1 MAFQFF
7 EIPEHLESTA
17 NPPTYTSHWK
27 AIETISQTY
36 VHSFALGATPSVIA
50 TIYGILYRQDIRV
63 RQVAYNQFDVEIPYA
78 ARKSEKGEWTWDY
91 DTSGATIHI
100 TNSKETIAKYAV
112 SGTATEHYGAIGV
125 NVGTDDVAGT
135 ERVIP
140 ALKINVHYK
149 HPTGIITL
157 PKVKFLASITGTVNS
172 DTFLTFAPGEV
183 LFLGSRGQDGTEAEA
198 SATYMFAMSSNAT
211 GLTIGQITGVDKK
224 GWQTAWI
231 TYTEADDSGKPSR
244 RPKEVH
250 IERIYDDVAMAAALG
265 FGG

>member
-1 MAFQFF
+1 MAFEFF

-17 NPPTYTSHWK
+17 NPPTYTTHWK
-27 AIETISQTY
+27 AINTISQTY
-36 VHSFALGATPSVIA
+36 VHSFALGATPAVIA

-63 RQVAYNQFDVEIPYA
+63 RQSAYNQFDVEIPYA
-78 ARKSEKGEWTWDY
+78 ARKAEQGEWTWDY
-91 DTSGATIHI
+91 DTSGASIHI
-100 TNSKETIAKYAV
+100 TNSKETIESYPV
-112 SGTATEHYGAIGV
+112 STAPDHKGAIGV
-125 NVGTDDVAGT
+125 SGDDVAGT

-149 HPTGIITL
+149 HPSGIVTL
-157 PKVKFLASITGTVNS
+157 ARVKALAAITGTVNS

-211 GLTIGQITGVDKK
+211 GLSIGDITGVAKK

-231 TYTEADDSGKPSR
+231 AYKENVDGGKPAR
-244 RPKEVH
+244 VPQYVYV
-250 IERIYDDVAMAAALG
+250 ERIYDNVAMAAALG
-265 FGG
+265 FGA